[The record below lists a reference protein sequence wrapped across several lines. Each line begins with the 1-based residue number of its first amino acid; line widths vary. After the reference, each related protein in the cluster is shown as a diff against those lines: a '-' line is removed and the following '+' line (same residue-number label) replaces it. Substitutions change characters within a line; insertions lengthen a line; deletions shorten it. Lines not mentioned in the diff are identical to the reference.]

1 MTTKSNDLG
10 YSGYITSR
18 TIAGNRTP
26 QHVQNLVIR
35 DYARRQG
42 LTFRLS
48 ATEFA
53 IDNCYLALDGLLD
66 SLDTI
71 DGIILFSLFMLPPQT
86 QRRQQIFEK
95 MIKAGKCLHAAT
107 EEFQILTLSDAERA
121 EDVRKIN
128 HAMASHPTDVNFLR
142 HP

>member
-1 MTTKSNDLG
+1 MTSKPKDLG

-18 TIAGNRTP
+18 LVAGNRTP

-53 IDNCYLALDGLLD
+53 IDNCYLALGGLLD
-66 SLDTI
+66 TLDAI

-86 QRRQQIFEK
+86 RRRQQIFK
-95 MIKAGKCLHAAT
+95 TIIKAGKTIHAAT
-107 EEFQILTLSDAERA
+107 EEFQILTFNDIERA
-121 EDVRKIN
+121 EDIRKIN
-128 HAMASHPTDVNFLR
+128 HAMAAHPTDVNLLR